1 MTSSVTPEPLES
13 PPVGQ
18 LEDVGDVTSGNAATN
33 FSSTARA
40 ITDFVSEVTSVVWKA
55 TTDGR
60 FSDLDRDPDSS
71 GQGQPATS
79 GRSQEEQDSERR
91 QLLIAIICLAVVLG
105 VVLAA
110 IGYFF
115 YRVSQIVKF
124 FKSK

>member
-1 MTSSVTPEPLES
+1 MVTPEPLES

-60 FSDLDRDPDSS
+60 FSDLDRDPDS

-79 GRSQEEQDSERR
+79 GRSHEEQDSERR

-110 IGYFF
+110 ISYFF
-115 YRVSQIVKF
+115 YRVSQIV
-124 FKSK
+124 